1 MFDAVMVFLEIEY
14 YLSFAICLVS
24 SALGTLV
31 LYKISSYKYESYKYI
46 GLAFLSG
53 FIAFLIVI
61 FLNIIGIDWL
71 YVDEFVVGTVYPF
84 ILGSRKFFE
93 RR

>member
-1 MFDAVMVFLEIEY
+1 MAFLDTEY

-31 LYKISSYKYESYKYI
+31 LYKLSSHKYEVYKYI

-61 FLNIIGIDWL
+61 FLNIIGIDWF
-71 YVDEFVVGTVYPF
+71 YTDEFVVGTAYPF
-84 ILGSRKFFE
+84 ILGSRKYFE